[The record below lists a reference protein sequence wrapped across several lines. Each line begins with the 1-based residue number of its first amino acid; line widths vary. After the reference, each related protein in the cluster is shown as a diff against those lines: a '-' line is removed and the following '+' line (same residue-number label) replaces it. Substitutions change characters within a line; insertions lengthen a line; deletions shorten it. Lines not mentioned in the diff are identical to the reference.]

1 MTHVAKIMTANM
13 ANRSQKEHLEA
24 GLVKEEDN
32 EKEKSSDTLKRIE
45 SALFYGLTSFLITVV
60 NKEVLTSWHFPSF
73 LVLSLGQLLAAVF
86 VLFVGDQ
93 LKVISLVKF
102 SPDIPKRIMPLPLFH
117 LGNMIAG
124 LGATQAVSLPMFT
137 ALRRFAI
144 LMTMIL
150 EIRILGVR
158 PSMPIQ
164 LSVAGMIGGA
174 VIAAADDLSFSLV
187 GYSYV
192 MFANIMTAAYGVYVK
207 EKVGTLDI
215 DKYSIMFYNSLL
227 MIVPTLVLA
236 VLTGDV
242 EAAYHYNHWQNMA
255 FVTQFLGSCFMGFVL
270 TYSTYLCSQYN
281 TALTTAMVGCFKN
294 IFVSYAGM
302 FIGGDYVFSIWNLIG
317 INVSIIASI
326 YYTYVIVTT

>member
-1 MTHVAKIMTANM
+1 MVEKKSDENV
-13 ANRSQKEHLEA
+13 EA
-24 GLVKEEDN
+24 GSNSSLDEGLLTDRR
-32 EKEKSSDTLKRIE
+32 SDTWKRIE

-73 LVLSLGQLLAAVF
+73 LVLSLGQLFAAVL
-86 VLFVGDQ
+86 VLYIGDQ
-93 LKVISLVKF
+93 LNIISLTSF
-102 SPDIPKRIMPLPLFH
+102 NRSIPKRIMPLPIFH

-144 LMTMIL
+144 LITMVL

-158 PSMPIQ
+158 PSWPIQ
-164 LSVAGMIGGA
+164 MSVVGMIVGA
-174 VIAAADDLSFSLV
+174 VIAAADDLSFSLI
-187 GYSYV
+187 GYTYV

-207 EKVGTLDI
+207 EKMQTLDI

-227 MIVPTLVLA
+227 MIIPTFILA
-236 VLTGDV
+236 IVTGDLN
-242 EAAYHYNHWQNMA
+242 AAYQYNHWANFA
-255 FVTQFLGSCFMGFVL
+255 FLTQFLCSCFMGFVL

-294 IFVSYAGM
+294 VFVSYAGM
-302 FIGGDYVFSIWNLIG
+302 FIGGDYIFSYWNLIG
-317 INVSIIASI
+317 INLSIIASI
-326 YYTYVIVTT
+326 YYTYVIFMDKAI

>member
-1 MTHVAKIMTANM
+1 M
-13 ANRSQKEHLEA
+13 ANRNQKDHVET
-24 GLVKEEDN
+24 GLVKEAGDE
-32 EKEKSSDTLKRIE
+32 EKKSSDTLKRIE

-73 LVLSLGQLLAAVF
+73 LVLSLGQLVAAVV
-86 VLFVGDQ
+86 VLYIGDK
-93 LKVISLVKF
+93 LKVISLAKF
-102 SPDIPKRIMPLPLFH
+102 DATIPKRIMPLPLFH
-117 LGNMIAG
+117 LGNMVAG
-124 LGATQAVSLPMFT
+124 LAATQAVSLPMFT

-158 PSMPIQ
+158 PSWPIQ

-174 VIAAADDLSFSLV
+174 IIAAADDLSFSLV
-187 GYSYV
+187 GYAYV
-192 MFANIMTAAYGVYVK
+192 MFANVMTAAYGVYVK
-207 EKVGTLDI
+207 EKIGALDI

-242 EAAYHYNHWQNMA
+242 VAAYHYSHWHNVA
-255 FVTQFLGSCFMGFVL
+255 FVAQFLCSCFMGFVL

-302 FIGGDYVFSIWNLIG
+302 FIGGDYVFSSWNLIG
-317 INVSIIASI
+317 INVSIVASI
-326 YYTYVIVTT
+326 YYTYVIFTT